1 MCELLFLDEVQSSV
15 YHLINTLPIATGH
28 SKHVS
33 NNVYV
38 VPCTDMLASVSR
50 SRAIDRSADIVKNTT
65 LSPAMVR

>member
-1 MCELLFLDEVQSSV
+1 MCELLFLDEVQSSG